1 MSQKNGKL
9 WGGGRGEGNEN
20 MGMTGKEGMNDRELT
35 GKGMVGT
42 RGMGEQEKEGVGS
55 REVETRERWVE

>member
-1 MSQKNGKL
+1 M
-9 WGGGRGEGNEN
+9 WRGEGKEN